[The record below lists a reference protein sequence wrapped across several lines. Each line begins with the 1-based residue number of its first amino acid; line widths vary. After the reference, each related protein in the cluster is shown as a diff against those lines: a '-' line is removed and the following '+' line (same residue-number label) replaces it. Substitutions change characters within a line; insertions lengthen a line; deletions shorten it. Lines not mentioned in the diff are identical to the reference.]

1 MYKFEAF
8 MFAVLSINYI
18 VNSVHQPFTVVS
30 NISIMVEVTGDKVLF
45 VNIMSRTDIYIC
57 VQILI
62 LVFILG

>member
-18 VNSVHQPFTVVS
+18 FYSVHQPFTVVS
-30 NISIMVEVTGDKVLF
+30 NISIMGEVTGDKVLL

-57 VQILI
+57 VPVLI